1 MLVEKIVY
9 QELLIDLVFQNQLLL
24 LAEIKL

>member
-9 QELLIDLVFQNQLLL
+9 QELLIELVFQNQLML